1 MNSAHF
7 TILPLAVESSGE
19 PPSYCSL
26 ESKEELFIINMGSE
40 MSLGMTIAPR
50 PAKRNRATLISPVLI
65 PAMPAHRSS
74 TS

>member
-40 MSLGMTIAPR
+40 MSLGMTIAG
-50 PAKRNRATLISPVLI
+50 SPGKTEQGNFDLSC
-65 PAMPAHRSS
+65 AHSRD
-74 TS
+74 TG